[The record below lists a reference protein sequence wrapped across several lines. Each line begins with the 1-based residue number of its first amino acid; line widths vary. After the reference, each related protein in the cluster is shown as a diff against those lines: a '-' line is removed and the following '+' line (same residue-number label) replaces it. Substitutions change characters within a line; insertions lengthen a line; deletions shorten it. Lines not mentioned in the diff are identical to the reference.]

1 MPMGIFVSWAQD
13 ICATGAQRAGVRAR
27 ELMILIVGRSGKS
40 DISVRL
46 QRALPKRGSS
56 YCKVKSHCSPN
67 LSFRTESN
75 VSTLLGFPS
84 KVTFLMSPLVTNT
97 LICHL
102 SSIILQNKI
111 FTLCHKNIEGGNT
124 TFNCQL
130 STAATTHIKYDR
142 LFTTDQMN

>member
-75 VSTLLGFPS
+75 VS
-84 KVTFLMSPLVTNT
+84 LVTNT